1 MTALQ
6 GLVKIKKIKSESPPM
21 WKTQTAHGVKHA
33 KKPEPPPSSGPILN
47 HHYLNTYVNNLI

>member
-21 WKTQTAHGVKHA
+21 WRTQTAHGVKHA
-33 KKPEPPPSSGPILN
+33 KKPAPPPPPAQF
-47 HHYLNTYVNNLI
+47 